1 MVKKQI
7 FWFEIPVNYIELM
20 HVLNA
25 RNNLLVKLASFLLFK
40 FCVLHYVIEKLPST
54 RVFHDEVELLGGL
67 DDLIELNDVGV
78 TNHFQDVDLPRHP
91 LNV

>member
-1 MVKKQI
+1 M
-7 FWFEIPVNYIELM
+7 NYIKLM
-20 HVLNA
+20 HVLNSG
-25 RNNLLVKLASFLLFK
+25 NDLLIELACFLFFK

-67 DDLIELNDVGV
+67 DDLIELNDVGM
-78 TNHFQDVDLPRHP
+78 TDHFQDMDLPGHP